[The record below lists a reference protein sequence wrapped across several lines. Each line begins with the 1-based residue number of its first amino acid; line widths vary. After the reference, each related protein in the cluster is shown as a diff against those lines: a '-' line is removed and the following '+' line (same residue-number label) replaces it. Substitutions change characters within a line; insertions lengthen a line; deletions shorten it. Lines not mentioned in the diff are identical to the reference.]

1 MLRLARLAV
10 TLACAAA
17 MPACGSAQR
26 PSRPHEVAVVGS
38 AGRIEQRALSD
49 RPPLSIIE
57 RQGDPESAIGFAS
70 LAAEAPELHAAWGEL
85 LAERL
90 TRAGLQTQVVTHGI
104 GFELTLLAA
113 TPDKASAGVHALLRA
128 LQSPVAS
135 AELSR
140 TPGPEQA
147 VGPPSTMALCSA
159 ELEGRRRVQ
168 DAAALDR
175 ERVATFAQD
184 RSAFSVVGS
193 ASTAT
198 AVEGA
203 LGAGPDWPERGAVRS
218 RLPDRATTQVLRG
231 ERPTLSLALTL
242 ADPNRALGA
251 AALLGEH
258 DAALGPRL
266 AALGAGFRVRRVSA
280 TAHPVGACL
289 RIDSDVD
296 ASPLPEPRRLGFAL
310 ATIEEE
316 ARLALASSDDQNRL
330 EATALAATDPRQA
343 ARAAAYRSLVAPA
356 LGFTSQRLVA
366 LTTPEEGPLA
376 PSIEQAI
383 EQARAT
389 KAQLD
394 EKVRVEAGQAGVWA
408 LFSVPCASAGERAE
422 TAGHAAVF
430 LSAASAGATRGV
442 RLQPW
447 IGQGGVGLIGFAERQ
462 DGESEPQVAARL
474 GDALGHAL
482 VAAPSALEV
491 AAARAELLKP
501 LGAEPRPL
509 LQGLLEALLPGH
521 TGALVP
527 RGSAASLQAASREAV
542 LARQRELLRL
552 PHRMAVLS
560 PTSASDMSLVGA
572 RLGRWLRSPDA
583 PRPSPC
589 SAELAPPARG
599 EVSLAPGA
607 PSLEGGYLAFRIP
620 AKTGP
625 EAAVLVELLNAPG
638 SPLER
643 TMVAPDLIGAARA
656 LLFGTHAARALVVQV
671 SAFEGREAEAMSRVQ
686 KLFERLA
693 AGGVL
698 NGAELEAA
706 LARQATAQRLA
717 ALDPRYRLV
726 QLLEPDAPPPDA
738 AALRRLAAS
747 LRPESAILA
756 RASAVPAAMTPA
768 KATPAR

>member
-1 MLRLARLAV
+1 ML
-10 TLACAAA
+10 
-17 MPACGSAQR
+17 ACGSAQH

-38 AGRIEQRALSD
+38 AGRIEQRALAD
-49 RPPLSIIE
+49 RPPISIIE

-90 TRAGLQTQVVTHGI
+90 TRAGLQTHVVVHGI

-113 TPDKASAGVHALLRA
+113 TPEKASEGVRALLRA
-128 LQSPVAS
+128 LQTPVAS
-135 AELSR
+135 GELSR
-140 TPGPEQA
+140 TPGPA
-147 VGPPSTMALCSA
+147 PAAGAASAMALCSA

-168 DAAALDR
+168 DVAALDR
-175 ERVATFAQD
+175 ERIATFAQD

-198 AVEGA
+198 AVVDA
-203 LGAGPDWPERGAVRS
+203 LGAGPDWPERGSVRS
-218 RLPDRATTQVLRG
+218 RLPDRATIQVLRG

-242 ADPNRALGA
+242 ADPNRALA
-251 AALLGEH
+251 AAVLLGEP
-258 DAALGPRL
+258 DNALGPRL

-316 ARLALASSDDQNRL
+316 AQLALASGDDQNRL

-376 PSIEQAI
+376 PAVEQAI

-389 KAQLD
+389 TAPLD
-394 EKVRVEAGQAGVWA
+394 QKVRVEAGQAGVWA
-408 LFSVPCASAGERAE
+408 LISMPCASASERAE

-430 LSAASAGATRGV
+430 LSAASADATRGV
-442 RLQPW
+442 RLEPW

-491 AAARAELLKP
+491 AAARAELLRP

-527 RGSAASLQAASREAV
+527 RGSADSLQAASREAV

-552 PHRMAVLS
+552 PHRLAVLS

-589 SAELAPPARG
+589 STELAPPARG

-607 PSLEGGYLAFRIP
+607 ASPEGAYLAFRIP

-625 EAAVLVELLNAPG
+625 EAAILAELLNLPG
-638 SPLER
+638 GALER
-643 TMVAPDLIGAARA
+643 SMMEPDLIGAARA
-656 LLFGTHAARALVVQV
+656 LLFGTQVARALVVQV
-671 SAFEGREAEAMSRVQ
+671 SAFEGREAEALTRVQ

-693 AGGVL
+693 AGGAL
-698 NGAELEAA
+698 SAALIEAA
-706 LARQATAQRLA
+706 LARQATTQRLA

-726 QLLEPDAPPPDA
+726 QLLEPESAPADA

-756 RASAVPAAMTPA
+756 RAGGAAAPAPPT
-768 KATPAR
+768 KAAPAR